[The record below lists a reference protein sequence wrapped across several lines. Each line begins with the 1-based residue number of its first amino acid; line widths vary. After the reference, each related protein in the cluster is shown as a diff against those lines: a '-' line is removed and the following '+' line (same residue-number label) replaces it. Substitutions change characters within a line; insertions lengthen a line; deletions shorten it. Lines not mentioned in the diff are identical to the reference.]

1 ADQLHAVFLRSPM
14 GHAEI
19 RAIDTTD
26 ALAAPGVR
34 GIFTNRDLES
44 LGPLPCLNAPVDRHG
59 DGPVKP
65 PRHILATGRV
75 RHVGEPIALVV
86 ADSLEQALDANERIG
101 LDLDPL
107 PAVTDVAR
115 AMDADA
121 PVIWPEAPHNVAL
134 DWDSGD
140 AEAVAAAFARADH
153 VVRLRTDNNRLA
165 VCAMEPRAAL
175 AAYDA
180 ASGRFTLHTGS
191 QGVNA
196 MRDGLAS
203 HILKIDPENL
213 RVVSENVGGGF
224 GMKTQPYPEYPALLF
239 AARQLGRP
247 VKWVATRS
255 ESFLSDNHARD
266 GVIEGA
272 LALDA
277 NGRFLALQV
286 TALTSM
292 GAYLSAS
299 GVGIATRNMAWC
311 LAGVYKTP
319 AIHVSVKCL
328 FTNTAPTGP
337 YRGAGRPEASFIL
350 ERLVDQAAAEL

>member
-1 ADQLHAVFLRSPM
+1 MSDAKAAGYGEAQSPGRREDARLLTGRGRFTDDQIAADQLHAIFLRSPM

-26 ALAAPGVR
+26 AIAAPGVR
-34 GIFTNRDLES
+34 GVFTNRDLES
-44 LGPLPCLNAPVDRHG
+44 LGLLPCLNAPVNRHG

-86 ADSLEQALDANERIG
+86 ADSLEQALDASERIG

-115 AMDADA
+115 AKDADA
-121 PVIWPEAPHNVAL
+121 PVLWPESPGNVAL

-153 VVRLRTDNNRLA
+153 VVRLRADNNRLA

-180 ASGRFTLHTGS
+180 SSGRYTLHTGS

-196 MRDGLAS
+196 MRDGLAN

-247 VKWVATRS
+247 VKWVATRN

-266 GVIEGA
+266 PSEPYVHLGSTRRPSPKSDHRGSSADPGA
-272 LALDA
+272 NA
-277 NGRFLALQV
+277 NPPNR
-286 TALTSM
+286 
-292 GAYLSAS
+292 
-299 GVGIATRNMAWC
+299 
-311 LAGVYKTP
+311 
-319 AIHVSVKCL
+319 
-328 FTNTAPTGP
+328 
-337 YRGAGRPEASFIL
+337 RGAGGR
-350 ERLVDQAAAEL
+350 DDG